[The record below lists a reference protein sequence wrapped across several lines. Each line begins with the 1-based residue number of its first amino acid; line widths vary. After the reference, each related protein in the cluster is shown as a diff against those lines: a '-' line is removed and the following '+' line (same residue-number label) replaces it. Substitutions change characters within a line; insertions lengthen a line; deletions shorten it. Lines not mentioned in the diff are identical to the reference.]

1 MLPGEL
7 TPLLQEHCTRLGQ
20 AADSF
25 REAAAI
31 VTSFT
36 GVAVSEST
44 VRRLTEGGGA
54 ALLAQETKAASA
66 VAVPSGT
73 ANEAPAQVYLSVD
86 GAMVPVLHGQW
97 REVKTLLIGVPE
109 PARGLPRERAEQ
121 ETVCKELSYFSR
133 MEEVGR
139 FTELAKV
146 ETRRRRVAEAAQAA
160 AGSDGA
166 EWCQR
171 VFDTHRPDAV
181 RILDFQ
187 HSADYV
193 EGSAEVIFGKCPAM
207 REEWVAKQLH
217 RLKHEGGLPV
227 VAALRAW
234 EAALT
239 DPAEQRVV
247 AESRNYLEKREAML
261 CYPAFR
267 AAGWPIGTGSVESGN
282 KLVVERRL
290 KGPGMHWAE
299 GNVNPMLAL
308 RNASCSHR
316 WDLAWQQIMAERKS
330 GPHAADAAHART

>member
-36 GVAVSEST
+36 GVKVSEST
-44 VRRLTEGGGA
+44 VRRLTEGGGV
-54 ALLAQETKAASA
+54 ALLAQETEAASA
-66 VAVPSGT
+66 AAAPCGT
-73 ANEAPAQVYLSVD
+73 AEEAPAQVYLSVD
-86 GAMVPVLHGQW
+86 GAMVPVLHGEW
-97 REVKTLLIGVPE
+97 REVKTLVIGVPE
-109 PARGLPRERAEQ
+109 PASGLPRERAEQ
-121 ETVCKELSYFSR
+121 ETVCKQLSYFSR

-146 ETRRRRVAEAAQAA
+146 EVRRRRVVEAEQAA
-160 AGSDGA
+160 AGSDGS

-171 VFDTHRPDAV
+171 VFDTHRSDAV
-181 RILDFQ
+181 RILDFT
-187 HSADYV
+187 HGAGYV
-193 EGSAEVIFGKCPAM
+193 KESAEVIFGKSF
-207 REEWVAKQLH
+207 ESGEQWVAKQLH
-217 RLKHEGGLPV
+217 RLKHEGGPPV

-234 EAALT
+234 EAALK
-239 DPAEQRVV
+239 DPAEQKAV
-247 AESRNYLEKREAML
+247 AQSRNYLEKRETML
-261 CYPAFR
+261 RYPEFR

-308 RNASCSHR
+308 RNASCSRR
-316 WDLAWQQIMAERKS
+316 WEAAWRQIVLGRRSAPQPAEATRAK
-330 GPHAADAAHART
+330 A